1 MHRLGRFGRRARR
14 SGRSREGAPRSA
26 CRRAS
31 AGAGGAGSLSGCERL
46 LSRHQAPR
54 LPVPGT
60 AARGAAVKP
69 SLLPLQRAVVGA
81 LLGAAAAVVAA
92 QDSPH
97 PPADPVRAAYD
108 RADTDRDGRLSRAE
122 AARLPTVG
130 SKFEQ
135 YDENR
140 DGYLSFEEYRT
151 GFPVT
156 VSRPGA

>member
-1 MHRLGRFGRRARR
+1 M
-14 SGRSREGAPRSA
+14 
-26 CRRAS
+26 
-31 AGAGGAGSLSGCERL
+31 
-46 LSRHQAPR
+46 
-54 LPVPGT
+54 
-60 AARGAAVKP
+60 KP

-81 LLGAAAAVVAA
+81 LLAAAAAVAIA
-92 QDSPH
+92 QDGP
-97 PPADPVRAAYD
+97 PPADPVKAAFD

-156 VSRPGA
+156 RL